1 MRLTEKFK
9 VRYEEKDNEER
20 REIRH
25 NLFELRNT
33 GCITEKEY
41 APFKSYFYTVKR
53 AE

>member
-9 VRYEEKDNEER
+9 AMYEEKDNEER
-20 REIRH
+20 AAVRH
-25 NLFELRNT
+25 NLFFLRNS

-53 AE
+53 A